1 MPVRPYSSSD
11 QNERLDVRFAVKA
24 EHENAIG
31 RLCLSFCVTK
41 RYHALN
47 APKHP
52 RHFTDIAPATFLSS
66 ADGVLVLGFHGE
78 TNV

>member
-1 MPVRPYSSSD
+1 MNIINISTRKVGGI
-11 QNERLDVRFAVKA
+11 RFVK
-24 EHENAIG
+24 IG